1 MTRRFTLAAAVLA
14 CLAATGFAAQDKVAI
29 PSDGPAQPPV
39 QPPQDNVPRFWF
51 PAGEELVYTISWGG
65 IPVGE
70 TRLWNEWIRENGVW
84 LLAIR
89 MRTRTNKVLSQ
100 LYPVDDFIE
109 SVIEPVRFLPVR
121 FVKKLN
127 EGSHRYD
134 ETTTFDHVRGIARW
148 VAPLRQ
154 KDREFAIGPETR
166 DIPCLMFWL
175 RQRTFREGEVFP
187 FQVMADD
194 KVYDGHAVAS
204 VVEPVKLPGRG
215 RVDSLKVEPVA
226 SFQGVFVRKGRVWMW
241 VSQDPRHIATQ
252 LIGEVPVAK
261 VRVLL
266 TEVRGPGDDV
276 WVKAAEGKDRVQP

>member
-1 MTRRFTLAAAVLA
+1 MMGRSTLAAAALA
-14 CLAATGFAAQDKVAI
+14 CLAAMASAAPDKVAI
-29 PSDGPAQPPV
+29 PSDGPV
-39 QPPQDNVPRFWF
+39 QPPPQPPPGTAPRFWF

-70 TRLWNEWIRENGVW
+70 TRVWNEWIHEEGVW
-84 LLAIR
+84 RLAIR

-109 SVIEPVRFLPVR
+109 SVIEPVSFLPVR

-134 ETTTFDHVRGIARW
+134 ETTTFDHVRGVARW

-154 KDREFAIGPETR
+154 KDREFAISPETR

-175 RQRTFREGEVFP
+175 RQRNFREGEIFP

-194 KVYDGHAVAS
+194 KVYDGQAVAS
-204 VVEPVKLPGRG
+204 VVEAVKLPGYG

-252 LIGEVPVAK
+252 LVGEVPVAK

-266 TEVRGPGDDV
+266 TEVRGPGDDA
-276 WVKAAEGKDRVQP
+276 WVKSADGKGRVRP